1 MSDTNEIIDTGQ
13 YAVMVDDDNKLVFP
27 TAEEIVSSNNLL
39 PSNIVADSFIVGD
52 PNNPDVKISELGVEV
67 NYLGTDVTS
76 KFKLNPSG
84 LSRNGTTLVGYDGTG
99 LYSFGSDGIGM
110 QIAYD
115 TIFIRDYNKE
125 GSDNSYSI
133 ILKTSNSFGDY
144 GHVTVGND
152 SNYIKI
158 KNININEGGFQDPNY
173 NPINTFYLQSS
184 TLKFA
189 TDNIKGWYIQNIYS
203 ETVKESNKDV
213 QYIYLAIGDS
223 QLPFSALSQS
233 NSSYKPTDT
242 EIEYANQLSVN
253 DALTI
258 FNNSHLH
265 ACMYVVEI
273 MSTGIIK
280 CKWILRQPFSLA
292 EDTDDQFINYAVY
305 IAGVYDPSNGYIT
318 SDIQKSTCGVINLT
332 QTSMNIGEGNLA
344 GGFGTIA
351 TGHDNIVNGWYSSAF
366 GRGHQVNSYASG
378 TFGRTNTIDSADFCF
393 SAGQSNNI
401 TGSKEITSLAGYDIP
416 NGDGNAVFG
425 RINRCKNSIGCGI
438 FGIANNAT
446 GSITSLVCG
455 IQNSANGGY
464 NLLVGQSNKVKSSN
478 HNAVIGISNE
488 VTGPRSF
495 AIGQSLIGKTEQL
508 VIGKYNAEDVNA
520 AFIIGRGTNGSNR
533 KNIFTVSK
541 TGEVNI
547 TNENSETVTISVA
560 YFKSLEARLAELEAK
575 LQ

>member
-1 MSDTNEIIDTGQ
+1 MSDTNITDAGQ

-39 PSNIVADSFIVGD
+39 PDNIVADSFTIGD
-52 PNNPDVKISELGVEV
+52 PNNPGVKISNQGVEV
-67 NYLGTDVTS
+67 KYLGTDVTS
-76 KFKLNPSG
+76 KFTLGYGG
-84 LSRNGTTLVGYDGTG
+84 LYRNDTIPLLTYDGTG
-99 LYSFGSDGIGM
+99 LYSFGVNNFGM
-110 QIAYD
+110 QIAGD
-115 TIFIRDYNKE
+115 NIWIRK
-125 GSDNSYSI
+125 YSNEI
-133 ILKTSNSFGDY
+133 PDRYYINLNNDLSY

-158 KNININEGGFQDPNY
+158 KDIYNSEGGFQDKNY

-213 QYIYLAIGDS
+213 QYIYLAIGDL
-223 QLPFSALSQS
+223 QQTFSNLSQS
-233 NSSYKPTDT
+233 DSSYTPTDT
-242 EIEYANQLSVN
+242 EIKYANKLSVN

-258 FNNSHLH
+258 FNNSHQH

-273 MSTGIIK
+273 KPNGIIK
-280 CKWILRQPFSLA
+280 CKWILRQPFSLT
-292 EDTDDQFINYAVY
+292 EDIDNQFINYAVY
-305 IAGVYDPSNGYIT
+305 IAGVYDSSTGYIT
-318 SDIQKSTCGVINLT
+318 SNIQKSTCGVINLT

-351 TGHDNIVNGWYSSAF
+351 TGHDNIVNGWYSNAF
-366 GRGHQVNSYASG
+366 GRGHQINSYASS
-378 TFGRTNTIDSADFCF
+378 TFGRTNTIDTADFCF

-401 TGSKEITSLAGYDIP
+401 TGSNEITSLAGYDIP

-438 FGIANNAT
+438 FGVANNAT

-495 AIGQSLIGKTEQL
+495 ALGQSLIGKTEQL
-508 VIGKYNAEDVNA
+508 VIGKYNAEDTDA

-547 TNENSETVTISVA
+547 TNENSETVTISVS
-560 YFKSLEARLAELEAK
+560 YFKSLEARIAELEAK